1 MLTEELDKI
10 EEKVDDELGEDVIE
24 EVKKKIKDQSE
35 ALLASSLARDKKVS
49 RDESGGNF
57 EEDEEGG
64 LEGENKDKEDEA
76 EKESASD
83 DSENK
88 KTKDKEARSDSSGEE
103 TGDDKSFGNEPTQN
117 KDKEDEAEKESA
129 SDDSENKK
137 NKDKEDETE
146 KESASDD
153 SESKKE
159 AELQVNKKKDKNKDA
174 GKVKGG
180 ISQESDK
187 GTSGMAKSLKKLLKT
202 AWQNIIDSFGLT
214 LLYIYAH
221 WFWSQV
227 FPKLFCDL
235 GQEWVPEEI
244 SKASPE
250 KAKEIG
256 KKIGCIEKSLVGCTC
271 FIISIVIY
279 PILTITITVIWKL
292 FLEPFGIFKLIFEGF
307 KIVFD
312 LF

>member
-64 LEGENKDKEDEA
+64 LEGE
-76 EKESASD
+76 
-83 DSENK
+83 
-88 KTKDKEARSDSSGEE
+88 
-103 TGDDKSFGNEPTQN
+103 N

>member
-1 MLTEELDKI
+1 
-10 EEKVDDELGEDVIE
+10 
-24 EVKKKIKDQSE
+24 
-35 ALLASSLARDKKVS
+35 
-49 RDESGGNF
+49 
-57 EEDEEGG
+57 
-64 LEGENKDKEDEA
+64 
-76 EKESASD
+76 
-83 DSENK
+83 
-88 KTKDKEARSDSSGEE
+88 
-103 TGDDKSFGNEPTQN
+103 
-117 KDKEDEAEKESA
+117 
-129 SDDSENKK
+129 
-137 NKDKEDETE
+137 
-146 KESASDD
+146 
-153 SESKKE
+153 
-159 AELQVNKKKDKNKDA
+159 
-174 GKVKGG
+174 
-180 ISQESDK
+180 
-187 GTSGMAKSLKKLLKT
+187 MAKSLKKLLKT

>member
-64 LEGENKDKEDEA
+64 LEGENEENEVGMGDN
-76 EKESASD
+76 KESAGGDSNKKELESD
-83 DSENK
+83 DSKNK
-88 KTKDKEARSDSSGEE
+88 KTKDKEVRSDSSGEE
-103 TGDDKSFGNEPTQN
+103 TGDDKSFGNESTQN
-117 KDKEDEAEKESA
+117 KFIDQDDKEDEA
-129 SDDSENKK
+129 
-137 NKDKEDETE
+137 E

-180 ISQESDK
+180 ISQESDE

-221 WFWSQV
+221 WFWRQV

-235 GQEWVPEEI
+235 GQEWVPEKI

-271 FIISIVIY
+271 LIISIIVY
-279 PILTITITVIWKL
+279 PTLVITITVAWKVTEAI
-292 FLEPFGIFKLIFEGF
+292 LEPFGVIKLIFKGF
-307 KIVFD
+307 KVIFD